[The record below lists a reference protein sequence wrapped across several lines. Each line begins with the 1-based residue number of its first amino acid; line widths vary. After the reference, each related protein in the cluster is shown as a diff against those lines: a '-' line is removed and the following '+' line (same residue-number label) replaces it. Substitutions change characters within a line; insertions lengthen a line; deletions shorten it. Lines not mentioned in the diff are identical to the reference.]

1 MRREVQQ
8 HSITNQEEE
17 MKFANFGLAT
27 VFATALTFASPAAMA
42 EELSFASH
50 LPHNHETVTGM
61 FTWFEKEVAQRSG
74 GTLSLKLYP
83 AGQLG
88 AGGAQQYKRVLEG
101 VADIVI
107 GTAAATP
114 TLFPKTLLMTPP
126 GKAVDGEDAARRM
139 WSVYDQYL
147 ADEWQDVKVLAL
159 GAASGRMIVGNKNL
173 STFDGMQGAKIVPF
187 AAMTTPVI
195 QGMGM
200 VPVQMEPAEHY
211 TGLSTGTIDA
221 AVSTIN
227 NLLPPWNLD
236 EVADYAIVNTPSTS
250 LVIYIAMNKARYEG
264 LSEEHRKILDEI
276 AGLPLSVELSRSFD
290 DYDDV
295 ALKWIDE
302 QIAAGELEVEW
313 LVTSAEERAKME
325 AGAAAAME
333 EIYAAYAA
341 QGIDN
346 AREIYE
352 AINE

>member
-1 MRREVQQ
+1 
-8 HSITNQEEE
+8 
-17 MKFANFGLAT
+17 MKFTKFGA
-27 VFATALTFASPAAMA
+27 ATAIAAAFAFTSAQA

-50 LPHNHETVTGM
+50 LPHNHETATGM
-61 FTWFEKEVAQRSG
+61 FAWFEKEVAERSG

-88 AGGAQQYKRVLEG
+88 AGGDQQYKRVLEG
-101 VADIVI
+101 VGDIVI
-107 GTAAATP
+107 GAPASTP

-147 ADEWQDVKVLAL
+147 ADEWQDVKLLAL
-159 GAASGRMIVGNKNL
+159 GAASGRLIVGNKDL
-173 STFDGMQGAKIVPF
+173 STFEGMKGSKIVPF

-200 VPVQMEPAEHY
+200 VPVQMEPPEHY

-221 AVSTIN
+221 VVSSIN

-236 EVADYAIVNTPSTS
+236 EVADYAIINTPTTS
-250 LVIYIAMNKARYEG
+250 FVIYVAMNKNRYES
-264 LSEEHRKILDEI
+264 LSPEHRQIIDDI
-276 AGLPLSVELSRSFD
+276 AGLPLSIQLSQSFD
-290 DYDDV
+290 NYDDY
-295 ALKWIDE
+295 ALEWIDK

-313 LVTSAEERAKME
+313 IVTPDEERAKME
-325 AGAAAAME
+325 AAAALSME
-333 EIYAAYAA
+333 QIYVEYAA

-346 AREIYE
+346 AKEIYE
-352 AINE
+352 ALNK

>member
-1 MRREVQQ
+1 
-8 HSITNQEEE
+8 
-17 MKFANFGLAT
+17 MKFVKFGVAT
-27 VFATALTFASPAAMA
+27 AFATALSITSSAAQTV
-42 EELSFASH
+42 ELSFASH

-61 FTWFEKEVAQRSG
+61 FTWFEREVAERSG
-74 GTLSLKLYP
+74 GTLSLRLFP

-88 AGGAQQYKRVLEG
+88 AGGAQQYKRVIEG

-126 GKAVDGEDAARRM
+126 GRAVDGEDAARRI
-139 WSVYDQYL
+139 WAVYDDYL
-147 ADEWQDVKVLAL
+147 ADEWTDVKLLAL
-159 GAASGRMIVGNKNL
+159 GAASGRMIVGNRDL
-173 STFDGMQGAKIVPF
+173 STFEGMQGAKIVPF

-236 EVADYAIVNTPSTS
+236 EVANYAIINTPTTS
-250 LVIYIAMNKARYEG
+250 LVIYVAMNKDRYES
-264 LSEEHRKILDEI
+264 LSPEHRQIIDDL
-276 AGLPLSVELSRSFD
+276 AGLPLSLELSRSFD
-290 DYDDV
+290 NYDDY
-295 ALKWIDE
+295 ALEWIDE
-302 QIAAGELEVEW
+302 QIAAGELQVEW
-313 LVTSAEERAKME
+313 IVTPEEERAKME
-325 AGAAAAME
+325 IAAAAAME
-333 EIYAAYAA
+333 EIYADYASR
-341 QGIDN
+341 GIDN

-352 AINE
+352 ALNQ